1 MDKRADTGALVG
13 SIYQAGLDATRWP
26 AFMES
31 LGSCLHAGFGTL
43 WVHDFGNGAGP
54 QAAGPDVYA
63 TSGVDSSTHAYY
75 NAHYAVHNV
84 WVPNTRRLQE
94 GCVTVSSALFP
105 DSLLKDTE
113 FYNGFLRLHDLF
125 YAVGSSIVKSG
136 TRDVK
141 MGFVRSRRAG
151 AYTPGELRLVRQLM
165 PHLRNA
171 VSLHRQL
178 HRLTALADSAVAAL
192 ELVPV
197 GVILLTQAGRRLHA
211 NRRADELA
219 ARTQALHFGPAGALQ
234 AAGTA
239 ATACLQRLI
248 DGAVQTGAGKSLAPG
263 GALQLVGAGGRRLQV
278 LVTPLPALST
288 ALEGKA
294 MAAVFCSDPDAVIG
308 RLSQRLEALYRM
320 TPAEAQ
326 LTEALV
332 NGQSLQEYAL
342 ARCVTM
348 NTLRTQLK
356 SAAAKTG
363 AKRQADL
370 VRIVLTGP
378 AIFNPAA

>member
-1 MDKRADTGALVG
+1 MDKRADVGALVG
-13 SIYQAGLDATRWP
+13 TIYEAGLDTTRWTD
-26 AFMES
+26 FMES
-31 LGSCLHAGFGTL
+31 LGACLHAGFGTL
-43 WVHDFGNGAGP
+43 WVHDFGGAGP
-54 QAAGPDVYA
+54 QAAGPDIQA
-63 TSGVDSSTHAYY
+63 TSGLDAGTLGQYHGHHAA
-75 NAHYAVHNV
+75 NNV

-105 DSLLKDTE
+105 DGLLKDTE
-113 FYNGFLRLHDLF
+113 FYNDFLHPQDLF
-125 YAVGSSIVKSG
+125 YAVGTAIVKNG
-136 TRDVK
+136 PRDVK
-141 MGFVRSRRAG
+141 MGFLRSKRAG

-178 HRLTALADSAVAAL
+178 HRLNALADSAVAAL

-197 GVILLTQAGRRLHA
+197 GVILLTESGRRLHA
-211 NRRADELA
+211 NRRADELV
-219 ARTQALHFGPAGALQ
+219 ARTQALHFGPTGTLQ
-234 AAGTA
+234 AAGTG

-248 DGAVQTGAGKSLAPG
+248 DGAVQTGARKSLAAG

-294 MAAVFCSDPDAVIG
+294 MAAVFCSDPDALIG

-342 ARCVTM
+342 ARHVAM

-356 SAAAKTG
+356 SATAKTG
-363 AKRQADL
+363 TRRQADL
-370 VRIVLTGP
+370 VRITGP
-378 AIFNPAA
+378 AIFHPAA